1 MNECMNEGINL
12 HNYLIKQ
19 ECNKSEILVVQDE
32 NYNGISNETYI
43 LSYNSLLPH
52 IWYHNDVKEST
63 FLSLM
68 YSLLLG

>member
-1 MNECMNEGINL
+1 MPVFVCLFIPQSQLHSMNECMNEGINL

-52 IWYHNDVKEST
+52 I
-63 FLSLM
+63 
-68 YSLLLG
+68 